1 MSDDD
6 GSTPAP
12 PEEVEPIES
21 ITLEDVEL
29 APVTLRW
36 GRVALLFLIA
46 ATAVAFV
53 GLGSEGRA
61 SGVLGAL
68 GAGVERI
75 GEETSSIWDG
85 TRSALQDAATLEP
98 EPAGV
103 AAPAGSFS
111 TAIVVEDGDGV
122 AASILLAVADP
133 SGAAT
138 LVVFPASLATTVPGY
153 GDFPLSE
160 TARFEDAALT
170 AITLTNL
177 LGVRID
183 ATVGLTAE
191 DLMLAVSSPVSVDL
205 PTEVVVPAGDGGT
218 VLAERGVAL
227 LQPSLLAAIL
237 LTQGES
243 DELAWL
249 ERQGAVWEALFTSDD
264 VAGLIA
270 ALDAKAGPGEDA
282 VPALLAVAAG
292 SPLTVSGPPLTA
304 IGIGTDEQL
313 VLRGADADSFV
324 LSRMAHL
331 LIREGPRPRVEV
343 LNGNGRTQTT
353 RLVAETLVR
362 RGFKVIKTDN
372 ADSFDYRDSRVIA
385 QGRGNRLPGA
395 EIVELLGVGQLEL
408 EVRAPSGVVDVSIIV
423 GQDIPIGES
432 S

>member
-1 MSDDD
+1 MSDD
-6 GSTPAP
+6 GNSEPSV
-12 PEEVEPIES
+12 PEEQGEALRPEDIEL
-21 ITLEDVEL
+21 T
-29 APVTLRW
+29 PVTVRW
-36 GRVALLFLIA
+36 GRIALFFLVAATTVAL
-46 ATAVAFV
+46 T

-61 SGVLGAL
+61 AGVFGAL
-68 GAGVERI
+68 GAGFERI
-75 GEETSSIWDG
+75 QDETSSVWDG
-85 TRSALQDAATLEP
+85 TRSALQDVALLEP
-98 EPAGV
+98 EPVGA

-111 TAIVVEDGDGV
+111 TAIVVEDADGV
-122 AASILLAVADP
+122 AASVLLAVADP
-133 SGAAT
+133 NGAAT
-138 LVVFPASLATTVPGY
+138 LIVFPSSLATTIPGY
-153 GDFPLSE
+153 GDFPLAE

-170 AITLTNL
+170 AVTLTNL
-177 LGVRID
+177 LGVRVD

-191 DLMLAVSSPVSVDL
+191 EFTLAVGSPVSVDL
-205 PTEVVVPAGDGGT
+205 PTDVIVPAGDGGT
-218 VLAERGVAL
+218 VLAERGVAV
-227 LQPSLLAAIL
+227 LQPSLLAAVL

-243 DELAWL
+243 NELAWL
-249 ERQGAVWEALFTSDD
+249 ERQGAVWEALFTSTD
-264 VAGLIA
+264 VDGLIA

-282 VPALLAVAAG
+282 APGLQAVASG
-292 SPLTVSGPPLTA
+292 SPLTVSGPPLA
-304 IGIGTDEQL
+304 EIGIGTDEQL

-324 LSRMAHL
+324 LSRMPHL

-372 ADSFDYRDSRVIA
+372 ADSFDYRDSRVIS